1 MALGLDLWRIGAT
14 HRLHRIPVVT
24 LMPHSRCNC
33 RCVMCDIWKANQNGT
48 SFDPAALD
56 SLVEDF
62 ARLRVGR
69 VVLSGGEAL
78 LHPNLWRLCSA
89 LKTLPLRITLLSSGL
104 LLARHAE
111 GITQYCDDVIVS
123 LDGPEEIHN
132 RVRGVRNAFGA
143 LAEGVAALRR
153 ISPHFPVDGRCVIQR
168 ANFRD
173 LAATIDGARRIGLD
187 HISFLPADTAS
198 TAFNRAEP
206 WDTERAGEI
215 ALTVEESTEFA
226 GLVETLIATRAS
238 DFAEGFIRE
247 TQDRMRRVAQRFLAR
262 NGLAPTPAVQC
273 NAPWVSAVIEADG
286 TVRPCFFH
294 PPMGNIHDD
303 GLAEILNSPD
313 ALTFRKGL
321 DVRHD
326 PVCRDCVCTLRL

>member
-1 MALGLDLWRIGAT
+1 MPGFDLWRTGAS

-33 RCVMCDIWKANQNGT
+33 RCVMCDIWKANRNGT

-56 SLVEDF
+56 SLVDDL

-78 LHPNLWRLCSA
+78 LHPNLWRLCRA
-89 LKTLPLRITLLSSGL
+89 LKALPLRVTLLSSGL
-104 LLARHAE
+104 LLARHDE
-111 GITQYCDDVIVS
+111 GITQWCDDVIVS
-123 LDGPEEIHN
+123 LDGPEEVHDRI
-132 RVRGVRNAFGA
+132 RGVRHAFGA
-143 LAEGVAALRR
+143 LADGVAALRR
-153 ISPHFPVDGRCVIQR
+153 LAPDFPVDGRCVVQR
-168 ANFRD
+168 ANFRE
-173 LAATIDGARRIGLD
+173 LAATIDSARRIGLD

-198 TAFNRAEP
+198 TAFNRPEP
-206 WDTERAGEI
+206 WDTERASEI
-215 ALTVEESTEFA
+215 DLTADESTEFA
-226 GLVETLIATRAS
+226 GLIETLIATHAA
-238 DFAEGFIRE
+238 DFADGFIRE
-247 TQDRMRRVAQRFLAR
+247 TPERLRRVAQRFLAR
-262 NGLAPTPAVQC
+262 KGLTPTPAVQC

-303 GLAEILNSPD
+303 GLAEILNSPG

-321 DVRHD
+321 DVRHN
-326 PVCRDCVCTLRL
+326 PVCHDCVCTLRL